1 MNSVVIAVSVVVIL
15 SLMRV
20 SVVLSLMIGAIV
32 AGLLSGMD
40 IKAVVD
46 AFNGG
51 LGGGAPIALAY
62 ATLGAFAV
70 VLSRTGITQ
79 HLSDWLIAKVNGK
92 VSLGQSPNNIKWA
105 LYVGLILVGFASGTI
120 IPVHIA
126 FIPTLI
132 PPLLHVMNKLQLDR
146 RAVACAITFSLIVM
160 YMTFPIG
167 YGVIY
172 LNDIMISNINK
183 AGAALN
189 FSVDKSI
196 ATPAML
202 IPSSGMVIG
211 LLVALFITYRKKREY
226 RDLPIE
232 GLENQTAPR
241 TLQTWQKALVLAG
254 IVLALITQLWTGSM
268 IFGGLVGFALVSMSG
283 VIKWQ
288 EQDHVFTQGMR
299 LMAMVG
305 FIMITA
311 TGFAAVMTATGDV
324 PALVESS
331 VGIIGDNKGL
341 AAFMMLL
348 IGLFVTM
355 GIGSSFSTVPILT
368 AIYVPLCVSFGFS
381 PMATVAIIGAAGA
394 LGDAGSPA
402 SDSTLGPTAGLNADG
417 QHDHMRDTVVPTFLH
432 YNLPLICTGWIA
444 AMVL

>member
-51 LGGGAPIALAY
+51 LGGGAPTALAY

-92 VSLGQSPNNIKWA
+92 VSLGQSPHNIKWA

-120 IPVHIA
+120 VPVHIA
-126 FIPTLI
+126 FIPILI

-172 LNDIMISNINK
+172 LNDIMIGNINK

-211 LLVALFITYRKKREY
+211 LLVALFITYRKKRVY
-226 RDLPIE
+226 QDLPIE
-232 GLENQTAPR
+232 GLENQTAC
-241 TLQTWQKALVLAG
+241 LANLAKSLGLAG
-254 IVLALITQLWTGSM
+254 HRIGIGHAIVDRLNDFWWFGWLCFGVHERRHQMARTRPCVHPRHAPDGD
-268 IFGGLVGFALVSMSG
+268 GGLHH
-283 VIKWQ
+283 
-288 EQDHVFTQGMR
+288 DYRHR
-299 LMAMVG
+299 L
-305 FIMITA
+305 
-311 TGFAAVMTATGDV
+311 
-324 PALVESS
+324 
-331 VGIIGDNKGL
+331 
-341 AAFMMLL
+341 
-348 IGLFVTM
+348 
-355 GIGSSFSTVPILT
+355 
-368 AIYVPLCVSFGFS
+368 CR
-381 PMATVAIIGAAGA
+381 
-394 LGDAGSPA
+394 
-402 SDSTLGPTAGLNADG
+402 SDDSHG
-417 QHDHMRDTVVPTFLH
+417 
-432 YNLPLICTGWIA
+432 
-444 AMVL
+444 

>member
-126 FIPTLI
+126 FIPILI

-202 IPSSGMVIG
+202 IPSSGMLIG

-241 TLQTWQKALVLAG
+241 TLHTWQKALVLAG

-417 QHDHMRDTVVPTFLH
+417 QHDHMWDTVVPTFLH

>member
-1 MNSVVIAVSVVVIL
+1 
-15 SLMRV
+15 
-20 SVVLSLMIGAIV
+20 
-32 AGLLSGMD
+32 
-40 IKAVVD
+40 
-46 AFNGG
+46 
-51 LGGGAPIALAY
+51 
-62 ATLGAFAV
+62 
-70 VLSRTGITQ
+70 
-79 HLSDWLIAKVNGK
+79 
-92 VSLGQSPNNIKWA
+92 
-105 LYVGLILVGFASGTI
+105 
-120 IPVHIA
+120 
-126 FIPTLI
+126 
-132 PPLLHVMNKLQLDR
+132 
-146 RAVACAITFSLIVM
+146 
-160 YMTFPIG
+160 
-167 YGVIY
+167 
-172 LNDIMISNINK
+172 
-183 AGAALN
+183 
-189 FSVDKSI
+189 
-196 ATPAML
+196 ML

-211 LLVALFITYRKKREY
+211 LLVALFITYRKKRVY
-226 RDLPIE
+226 QDLPIE

-241 TLQTWQKALVLAG
+241 ALQTWQKALVLLG
-254 IVLALITQLWTGSM
+254 IVLALVTQLWTGSM

>member
-126 FIPTLI
+126 FIPILI

-202 IPSSGMVIG
+202 IPSSGMLIG

-226 RDLPIE
+226 RNLPIE

>member
-1 MNSVVIAVSVVVIL
+1 MNSVVIAVFVVVIL

-20 SVVLSLMIGAIV
+20 SVVLSLMIGAII

-105 LYVGLILVGFASGTI
+105 LYIGLILVGFASGTI

-126 FIPTLI
+126 FIPILI

-172 LNDIMISNINK
+172 LNDIMIGNINK

-211 LLVALFITYRKKREY
+211 LLVALFITYRKKRVY
-226 RDLPIE
+226 QDLPIE

-241 TLQTWQKALVLAG
+241 ALQTWQKALVLLG
-254 IVLALITQLWTGSM
+254 IVLALVTQLWTGSM

-324 PALVESS
+324 PALVASS
-331 VGIIGDNKGL
+331 VSIIGDNKGL
-341 AAFMMLL
+341 AAFMLLL

-417 QHDHMRDTVVPTFLH
+417 QHDHMWDTVVPTFLH

>member
-1 MNSVVIAVSVVVIL
+1 MWQ
-15 SLMRV
+15 
-20 SVVLSLMIGAIV
+20 
-32 AGLLSGMD
+32 
-40 IKAVVD
+40 K
-46 AFNGG
+46 
-51 LGGGAPIALAY
+51 
-62 ATLGAFAV
+62 
-70 VLSRTGITQ
+70 
-79 HLSDWLIAKVNGK
+79 
-92 VSLGQSPNNIKWA
+92 
-105 LYVGLILVGFASGTI
+105 ILV
-120 IPVHIA
+120 V
-126 FIPTLI
+126 
-132 PPLLHVMNKLQLDR
+132 
-146 RAVACAITFSLIVM
+146 
-160 YMTFPIG
+160 
-167 YGVIY
+167 
-172 LNDIMISNINK
+172 
-183 AGAALN
+183 
-189 FSVDKSI
+189 
-196 ATPAML
+196 
-202 IPSSGMVIG
+202 
-211 LLVALFITYRKKREY
+211 
-226 RDLPIE
+226 
-232 GLENQTAPR
+232 
-241 TLQTWQKALVLAG
+241 AG

>member
-126 FIPTLI
+126 FIPILI

-172 LNDIMISNINK
+172 LTDIMISNINK

-202 IPSSGMVIG
+202 IPSSGMLIG

-417 QHDHMRDTVVPTFLH
+417 QHDHMWDTVVPTFLH